1 MFSVPAAQR
10 LNQSTTVEAEVSR
23 LTKESSMQ
31 GLGVQHP
38 TKEDLKKKAAATK
51 VRLSL
56 TTSDIL
62 PLCPLSGLFPSLT
75 SLSDDTLLHNCTAE
89 YQSQIFMCVCHERER
104 AEVVLI

>member
-1 MFSVPAAQR
+1 MFSVSAAQR

-31 GLGVQHP
+31 GLGVQTP

-56 TTSDIL
+56 TASDIL
-62 PLCPLSGLFPSLT
+62 LLCPLSGLFPSLT
-75 SLSDDTLLHNCTAE
+75 SLSDDTLPHNCTAE
-89 YQSQIFMCVCHERER
+89 YQSQIFMC
-104 AEVVLI
+104 AS